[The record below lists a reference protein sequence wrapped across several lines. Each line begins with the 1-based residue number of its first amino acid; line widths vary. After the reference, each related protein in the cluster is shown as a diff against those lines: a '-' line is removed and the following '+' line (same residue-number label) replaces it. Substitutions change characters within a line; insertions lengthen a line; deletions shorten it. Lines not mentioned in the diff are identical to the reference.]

1 MKDETIYFPCPLRS
15 AALVTPGDAALIGA
29 RGITSYRELD
39 RMVSDAAFRLGE
51 LEVESRVALHLPK
64 DERYVT
70 LVLALIRAGHVAC
83 PISDRLPPR
92 GVSQLLGRA
101 SCSALISEDEELL
114 QTAGAS
120 LHTLS
125 PEALLEEMSQDAF
138 DRASSIYISL
148 EHLATI

>member
-1 MKDETIYFPCPLRS
+1 MRDETISFPCPLRS
-15 AALVTPGDAALIGA
+15 AALVTPGDAALIGV

-39 RMVSDAAFRLGE
+39 LMVSAAAFRRGE
-51 LEVESRVALHLPK
+51 LEAGSRVALHLAK

-70 LVLALIRAGHVAC
+70 LVLALVRAGLVAC

-101 SCSALISEDEELL
+101 ACSALISEDEELL
-114 QTAGAS
+114 RTAGAS

-125 PEALLEEMSQDAF
+125 PEALLEEMSQDTF
-138 DRASSIYISL
+138 DRASSIHIPL
-148 EHLATI
+148 EHPA